1 MVFKIII
8 IVLLILAFFILC
20 HFVEGK
26 KKDKNREE
34 VENNT
39 SSGVVIKEIVNTN
52 SKLFKEVKASML
64 AYIDDAL
71 MNGSSFDYN
80 FFKAYLTESVIDEIN
95 SRIEKYGI
103 SLIGNEFNAI
113 NTQENL
119 DITIWAIMDMPEL
132 DSEIAKIYVDRITSN
147 ISDAENHERNAVEMH
162 KEYDQAPGK
171 DEELHPSIPNPEIVE
186 EVDVDEMSIEALSS
200 TGTVEDVK

>member
-1 MVFKIII
+1 MIFKIII
-8 IVLLILAFFILC
+8 IILLILTFFISC
-20 HFVEGK
+20 YFIEGK
-26 KKDKNREE
+26 KKDKEE
-34 VENNT
+34 VEDNT
-39 SSGVVIKEIVNTN
+39 SSGVVIRELVNTN
-52 SKLFKEVKASML
+52 SKLFKEVKSSML

-71 MNGSSFDYN
+71 LNGSSFDYN
-80 FFKAYLTESVIDEIN
+80 FFKAYLTESIINEIHD
-95 SRIEKYGI
+95 RIEMYGTD
-103 SLIGNEFNAI
+103 LIGNEFDVI
-113 NTQENL
+113 GTRDNL

-171 DEELHPSIPNPEIVE
+171 DEELHPSIPNPEVVE
-186 EVDVDEMSIEALSS
+186 EVDIDEMSIEALSS